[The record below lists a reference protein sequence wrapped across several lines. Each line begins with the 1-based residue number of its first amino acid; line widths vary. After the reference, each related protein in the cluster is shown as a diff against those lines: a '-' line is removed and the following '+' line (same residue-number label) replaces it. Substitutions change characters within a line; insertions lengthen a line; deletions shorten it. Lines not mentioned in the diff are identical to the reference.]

1 MAQPIK
7 PLSLWTRQLQN
18 QLAALIVLGL
28 IGIGGIIVLGGWVTI
43 KTLQHRLERIGM
55 KAVQA
60 SNPPLIGLQSD
71 LLVTSAALSPL
82 LSLPDGPTRPET
94 ADTSTDSFENEAALR
109 YHLRQMRSRNPN
121 IIHVQL
127 LNANGEE
134 LAHSTSRHYQSTPL
148 LPDGEFVEQVWP
160 AIDKR
165 FGELYIGDLK
175 NDQNVSY
182 VDIST
187 VVTNDI
193 GLSKA
198 ALVIRVDLT
207 ELAQQ
212 IVAPQVGSTGYV
224 YIADNQ
230 GRIVLAR
237 DISRIGQMT
246 HLGDPANHANHAH
259 IHDGLANKPL
269 FAVVQSLDLVPWY
282 VVIEQPIGEAI
293 SPFIWPT
300 ILSLFLISM
309 GTVLMLRLVRSHVAL
324 THGITQ
330 PINTLCQVS
339 QTLAAGQWQV
349 TVPSHSAIEELNTL
363 ATSFNQMA
371 RNLQQSYEQ
380 LETTLDQIKANNQT
394 LKQFL
399 NAMPVGVTIV
409 DAEAHPYYSNHQGQN
424 MTNYGSMFLSP
435 KTPTPSSSFVF
446 YRAQTNTLYPYEE
459 LPITRALRGETVTV
473 DDIEIHVGEQTIALE
488 VWANPIY
495 DQQGTVQYAIAAFQD
510 ISQRKRL
517 EAERSQTQLE
527 LERTNQE
534 LIRATRLKD
543 EFLANMSHELR
554 TPLNAIMG
562 MTEGLIEEVF
572 GTILPK
578 QEKSLKT
585 IYRSA
590 AHLLSLINDILD
602 VAKIESGQ
610 LALYIKPVNLPSL
623 CSSSLAFIK
632 QQALKKQIQIISDV
646 PSSFPLVM
654 LDERRIL
661 QALINLLNNAVKFTP
676 KGGQIKVSISQGIE
690 AIASDPHPIDA
701 PRCLYLSVSDTGIGI
716 AAEDMDKLFQPFV
729 QIDSTLNR
737 QYSGTG
743 LGLTLVQQI
752 AELHG
757 GSVTVDST
765 EGVGSC
771 FTLVLPL
778 KQASQTSDLA
788 PLEETEETEAI
799 EAIDQTAMLKTLSS
813 TDCQPSVLL
822 AEDNIANVMTFSS
835 YLKSKGYGLR
845 VAQDG
850 NEAIAL
856 AHEEH
861 PDIILMD
868 IQMPGCDGL
877 ETIRRIR
884 ADGDLKSIPIIA
896 LTALTMEGDRDR
908 CLEAGANE
916 YLGKPLKLREM
927 VVTIQNVLASHKK

>member
-28 IGIGGIIVLGGWVTI
+28 IGIGGIIVLGGWVTV

-82 LSLPDGPTRPET
+82 LSLQENPSGSEATGAPT
-94 ADTSTDSFENEAALR
+94 DTKPGNEAALR
-109 YHLRQMRSRNPN
+109 HHLRQMRSRNPN

-127 LNANGEE
+127 LNANGDL
-134 LAHSTSRHYQSTPL
+134 LAHSTSRHYQSSRL
-148 LPDGEFVEQVWP
+148 LPEREFAEQVWP

-165 FGELYIGDLK
+165 FGELYIGALK

-198 ALVIRVDLT
+198 VLVIRVDLT

-224 YIADNQ
+224 YIADAQ

-237 DISRIGQMT
+237 DIGLIGQMS
-246 HLGDPANHANHAH
+246 HLGTPANHAYHAH
-259 IHDGLANKPL
+259 IHTGLDSKPL
-269 FAVVQSLDLVPWY
+269 FSVVQPLDLVPWY

-349 TVPSHSAIEELNTL
+349 TVPNHSAIEELNTL

-409 DAEAHPYYSNHQGQN
+409 DAEARPYYSNHQGQN
-424 MTNYGSMFLSP
+424 IANYGPMFHSP
-435 KTPTPSSSFVF
+435 NTPAPSSSFVF

-473 DDIEIHVGEQTIALE
+473 DDIEIHVEEQPIALE

-510 ISQRKRL
+510 ISQRKQL

-572 GTILPK
+572 GAILPK

-610 LALYIKPVNLPSL
+610 LTLNMKPVNLTSL

-632 QQALKKQIQIISDV
+632 QQALKKQIQVISDV

-676 KGGQIKVSISQGIE
+676 EGGQIKLTISQRNE
-690 AIASDPHPIDA
+690 AVESGHDQISSPDFFHLTV
-701 PRCLYLSVSDTGIGI
+701 RDTGIGI
-716 AAEDMDKLFQPFV
+716 ASDDMDKLFQPFV

-743 LGLTLVQQI
+743 LGLALVQQI

-757 GSVTVDST
+757 GSITVDST

-771 FTLVLPL
+771 FTLTLPL
-778 KQASQTSDLA
+778 KEVSQSPVALETTTLTAS
-788 PLEETEETEAI
+788 EETQPHL
-799 EAIDQTAMLKTLSS
+799 DY
-813 TDCQPSVLL
+813 QPSVLL

-884 ADGDLKSIPIIA
+884 ADGDLQSIPIIA

-927 VVTIQNVLASHKK
+927 VVTIQNVLASHNP